1 MALPRQH
8 REYSPSGAIS
18 NVPNGLFGTGGS
30 AVATPF
36 AQSDYAS

>member
-1 MALPRQH
+1 MALTRQH
-8 REYSPSGAIS
+8 REYSPSGAIT
-18 NVPNGLFGTGGS
+18 NVQSGLVGTGGS